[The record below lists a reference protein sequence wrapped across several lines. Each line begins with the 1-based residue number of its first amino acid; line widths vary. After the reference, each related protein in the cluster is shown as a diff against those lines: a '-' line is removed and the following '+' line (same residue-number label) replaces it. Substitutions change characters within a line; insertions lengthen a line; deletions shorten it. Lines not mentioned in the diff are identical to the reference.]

1 MKIKSLSL
9 NNFRRFEAFTTGFHP
24 KLTVVVARNGQGK
37 TSILD
42 GIAIA
47 LGTFVGAFDMG
58 KARSIERTDAR
69 YQRRAESSE
78 NEQQYP
84 VGVGADISIA
94 NDETFKVLRDLKSP
108 KGNTTTKDASELT
121 EYGKSLMERVRELE
135 DVTLP
140 AISYY
145 GSGRLWVVHKDMQRK
160 KLLSESR
167 SLGYE
172 DCLTPASNFKQL
184 QQWMGKATLAAMQ
197 QQQMSEYK
205 GYTLAD
211 QVEGIQRAVD
221 EALSG
226 EGWRG
231 FHYSLTHEE
240 LAVQHEELGLLPV
253 SLLSD
258 GVRAMVS
265 LVADLAWRCAKL
277 NPHFGQMASQK
288 TPGIVLIDEVDLH
301 LHPAWQ
307 QRVIRSLIGA
317 FPAIQFIVTTHSPQ
331 VLSTVERDSIRI
343 IKFDRQ
349 ANSTSETPMAVSY
362 GEESQNVLQAIME
375 VDPQPPIPERDTLE
389 RLTTLVESGNYGS
402 EEAKSLLQQL
412 RERLSANHPQIQ
424 RIERSIRRQEALR
437 K

>member
-1 MKIKSLSL
+1 MKIDTLSL
-9 NNFRRFEAFTTGFHP
+9 NNFRRFADFNTSFHP

-37 TSILD
+37 TSVLD

-69 YQRRAESSE
+69 YQRRYNSPE

-84 VGVGADISIA
+84 VKVEADISIT
-94 NDETFKVLRDLKSP
+94 NHEPIKVLRELISP
-108 KGNTTTKDASELT
+108 KGNTTTKDASQLT
-121 EYGKSLMERVRELE
+121 EYGKSLMERVRGLE
-135 DVTLP
+135 DVKLP
-140 AISYY
+140 VISYY

-160 KLLSESR
+160 KVLSESR

-184 QQWMGKATLAAMQ
+184 QQWMGKATLAVMQ
-197 QQQMSEYK
+197 QQQMPEYK
-205 GYTLAD
+205 DYKFAD
-211 QVEGIQRAVD
+211 QVEGIKHAVN
-221 EALSG
+221 EALS
-226 EGWRG
+226 EEDWRG

-240 LAVQHEELGLLPV
+240 LAMQHEEHGLLPV

-258 GVRAMVS
+258 GIRAMVS
-265 LVADLAWRCAKL
+265 LVADLAWRCTKL
-277 NPHFGQMASQK
+277 NPHFGKEAPQK

-307 QRVIRSLIGA
+307 QRVIRSLTSV
-317 FPAIQFIVTTHSPQ
+317 FPAVQFVVTTHSPQ
-331 VLSTVERDSIRI
+331 VLSTVARESIRL

-349 ANSTSETPMAVSY
+349 AASSSEKPLAVSY

-375 VDPQPPIPERDTLE
+375 VDPQPPVPEREQLE
-389 RLTTLVESGNYGS
+389 RLTTLVESGNYQSG
-402 EEAKSLLQQL
+402 EATLLLQQL
-412 RERLSANHPQIQ
+412 RERLSSHHPQLQ
-424 RIERSIRRQEALR
+424 RLERSIRRQEALR
-437 K
+437 Q